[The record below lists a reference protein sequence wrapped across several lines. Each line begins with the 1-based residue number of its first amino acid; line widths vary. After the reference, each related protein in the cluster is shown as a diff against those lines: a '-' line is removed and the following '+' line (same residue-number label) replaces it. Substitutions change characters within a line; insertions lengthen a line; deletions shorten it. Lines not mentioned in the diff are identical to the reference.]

1 MTLLKANKWKKDLEA
16 WAIPPEIIN
25 QAEESPWI
33 HPPILFQ
40 LPTNIVDSFSHQMA
54 REALPEQGS
63 VLDIGCGGGIAAFA
77 LTGKVKN
84 AIGVDHQ
91 PEMLTMFNEN
101 AKQRGINSET
111 FEGFWPAVAKQ
122 VPSADVVTCHHVV
135 YNVQEI
141 VPFLNA
147 LNDHAHKRVVIEMP
161 AKHPLANMDKAW
173 NHFWQ
178 LARPTDPTPQDLV
191 EVLGEVGIKAS
202 IHYWSGVMRQE
213 TDIEQAAE
221 FMRIRLCLPKNR
233 LNEVKE
239 FIIKESPSL
248 ERELATIWW
257 DKK

>member
-1 MTLLKANKWKKDLEA
+1 MTLFKANKWKDDLEA

-40 LPTNIVDSFSHQMA
+40 LPSNIVDTFSHQMA

-101 AKQRGINSET
+101 AAKRGLTSEV
-111 FEGFWPAVAKQ
+111 FEGFWPAVESK
-122 VPSADVVTCHHVV
+122 VSKADVVTCHHVV

-141 VPFLNA
+141 VPFLQA
-147 LNDHAHKRVVIEMP
+147 FDEHANKRVVIEMP
-161 AKHPLANMDKAW
+161 VQHPLANMDKAW
-173 NHFWQ
+173 KHFWN
-178 LARPTDPTPQDLV
+178 LDRPKGPTPEDLI
-191 EVLGEVGIKAS
+191 EVLNEIGIKAFV
-202 IHYWSGVMRQE
+202 HYWSGTIRQE
-213 TDIEQAAE
+213 SNIEQAAE
-221 FMRIRLCLPKNR
+221 FMRIRLCLPKER
-233 LNEVKE
+233 LPEVKE
-239 FIIKESPSL
+239 FLQNQPQAS